1 MTFWVF
7 AVTSSVLPAFAM
19 VMEWVVG
26 TRLSE
31 RHHSKHDTYV
41 ISSALTGALALA
53 MLFMGV
59 LGLVLSWLCYVG
71 VFKSSMV
78 TMEGFFFAFVLV
90 MFVMWATLRRYRVAT
105 YDDHLE
111 VTPFVGRKR
120 SIKYDEIERL
130 KWARSLIPPSSRSIM
145 VIAGGETKAV
155 LIGTFD
161 LEQILLQIN
170 RNDVLDNV

>member
-7 AVTSSVLPAFAM
+7 AATSAILPVFAM

-31 RHHSKHDTYV
+31 RHHSRHDTYV
-41 ISSALTGALALA
+41 ISSALTGAIALA

-59 LGLVLSWLCYVG
+59 LGLILSWLCHVG
-71 VFKSSMV
+71 VFKASAL

-111 VTPFVGRKR
+111 VTPFIGARR
-120 SIKYDEIERL
+120 SIRYDEIERL
-130 KWARSLIPPSSRSIM
+130 KWSSSIIPPSRRCIM
-145 VIAGGETKAV
+145 VIVDGEPKAI
-155 LIGTFD
+155 LMGTFD
-161 LEQILLQIN
+161 LDQILLQIN
-170 RNDVLDNV
+170 RNDVLDNA

>member
-1 MTFWVF
+1 
-7 AVTSSVLPAFAM
+7 M

-71 VFKSSMV
+71 VFKASMI

-90 MFVMWATLRRYRVAT
+90 MFVMWAALRRYRVAT

-111 VTPFVGRKR
+111 VTPFVGAKR
-120 SIKYDEIERL
+120 SIKYDEIDRL
-130 KWARSLIPPSSRSIM
+130 KWSRSLIPLSGRSIM
-145 VIAGGETKAV
+145 VVADGETKAV

-170 RNDVLDNV
+170 RNDVLDNA